1 MAFKQA
7 PKNNDFKKLQE
18 DKFIEQVRGETN
30 NEETK
35 PKLKPLNVPLP
46 IETINLLKN
55 YQQTEGKKIETQ
67 SYIVNEAILL
77 WLKNKGFIS

>member
-18 DKFIEQVRGETN
+18 DKFIEQARGETN

-55 YQQTEGKKIETQ
+55 YQQTEGKKNRNAKLYCQ
-67 SYIVNEAILL
+67 
-77 WLKNKGFIS
+77 